1 MSKNC
6 INIDKNKKYSIIKM
20 WRIEMLAK
28 YWKRIGM
35 IILIIACI
43 WNLVVKV
50 NSVISFDGAMELLKY
65 QIQVVG
71 DSIRK

>member
-43 WNLVVKV
+43 WNLVVKL
-50 NSVISFDGAMELLKY
+50 NNVISFDGAMELLKY
-65 QIQVVG
+65 QIQAVG
-71 DSIRK
+71 DNIRK